1 MIGDRELAT
10 LRKLYYS
17 LLVQLLW
24 KEPDPDF
31 VTSLRDGLEERA
43 QAAGHLN
50 ERMGE
55 GWHMIG
61 EYLDKFDVSALAE
74 EFTYLFMG
82 PHGAKVNPYESL
94 YAAGGLFKAPLIEV
108 RDFMGRHGLKK
119 TDEDYAE
126 PEDVLAF
133 ELEIMSW
140 LIQKQMEAKGEKEE
154 QRWVDAQ
161 AEFLKQHLLVWGPAC
176 AADIENAEI
185 AKFYKGVGAILA
197 GLLEMELVNFHGI
210 GPDTVETLQEAR
222 SRHGAKSEWKGP
234 TYDPENITEPSG
246 KLES

>member
-24 KEPDPDF
+24 KEPDQEF
-31 VTSLRDGLEERA
+31 VASLRDGLEERA
-43 QAAGHLN
+43 RAAGHLN
-50 ERMGE
+50 DRMGK
-55 GWHMIG
+55 GWRMIG
-61 EYLDKFDVSALAE
+61 KYLDISDLSGLAE
-74 EFTYLFMG
+74 EFTNLFMG
-82 PHGAKVNPYESL
+82 PYGAKVNPYESL

-108 RDFMGRHGLKK
+108 RDFMGRIGLKK

-126 PEDVLAF
+126 PEDALAF
-133 ELEIMSW
+133 ELEIMNW
-140 LIQKQMEAKGEKEE
+140 MIQKQMEAKNEKEE
-154 QRWVDAQ
+154 QRWLEAQ
-161 AEFLKQHLLVWGPAC
+161 GEFLKQHLLVWGPAC
-176 AADIENAEI
+176 AADIENAGS

-197 GLLEMELVNFHGI
+197 GLLEMEVVNFHGI
-210 GPDTVETLQEAR
+210 GPGKVETLEEAR
-222 SRHGAKSEWKGP
+222 SRHGAKSTWEGP